1 MENYEELQKDL
12 IEHKIYT
19 AWQFI
24 EYTQENIDIANYCVN
39 IINEIIDKLEIKTD
53 RWKEEMKTRFYD
65 DTLKNGTKVK
75 RLSIKQ
81 DDLPTYEIRVA
92 GEKIDPWFLFDKLL
106 RDFFQYSMN
115 AFDSMSQIINAGLL
129 ANKEKKVDTVD
140 IQRMIRIFN
149 TKDWCKTS
157 FPEMHQWIKKVN
169 ESKDFKYIEAVN
181 NRTKHTANISNKL
194 AMGILGSDNVT
205 QIGPFFRKN
214 EQHDRVELNE
224 KLQKTNQFL
233 FDIWDEFISVFKEE
247 YKKDKFIENR
257 RHSIT
262 GVRQQICEDD
272 PKQNLS
278 YAYIKVEDNFDAM
291 PEKIYLLLLKE
302 DDDQIYENE
311 CIFDNI
317 LVTGETNTDILGRY
331 KKDQDIGNDNL
342 LHYRTYVKDNSATG
356 PQCLYEE
363 QKKNIMYNV
372 MSPIVNLELIKI
384 EK

>member
-181 NRTKHTANISNKL
+181 NRTKHTANIANKL

-233 FDIWDEFISVFKEE
+233 FNIWDEFISVFKEE

-291 PEKIYLLLLKE
+291 PEKIYLLLLK

>member
-181 NRTKHTANISNKL
+181 NRTKHTANIANKL

-291 PEKIYLLLLKE
+291 PEKIYLLLLK

-372 MSPIVNLELIKI
+372 MSPIVNLE
-384 EK
+384 

>member
-181 NRTKHTANISNKL
+181 NRTKHTANIANKL

-291 PEKIYLLLLKE
+291 PEKIYLLLLK

-342 LHYRTYVKDNSATG
+342 LHYRTYVKDNSTTG

>member
-169 ESKDFKYIEAVN
+169 ESKDFKYIEAV
-181 NRTKHTANISNKL
+181 ANKL

>member
-181 NRTKHTANISNKL
+181 NRTKHTANIANKL

-291 PEKIYLLLLKE
+291 PEKIYLLLLK

>member
-181 NRTKHTANISNKL
+181 NRTKHTANIANKL

-356 PQCLYEE
+356 PQCLYE
-363 QKKNIMYNV
+363 Q
-372 MSPIVNLELIKI
+372 L
-384 EK
+384 

>member
-181 NRTKHTANISNKL
+181 NRTKHTANIANKL

>member
-1 MENYEELQKDL
+1 MEYCEELQKDL
-12 IEHKIYT
+12 IEHKIYS

-24 EYTQENIDIANYCVN
+24 EYTQENINIANYCVN
-39 IINEIIDKLEIKTD
+39 IINKIIDKLEIKTD
-53 RWKEEMKTRFYD
+53 RWQEEMETRFYD

-81 DDLPTYEIRVA
+81 EDLPTYEIRVA

-115 AFDSMSQIINAGLL
+115 AFDSMSQIINSGLL

-140 IQRMIRIFN
+140 IQMM
-149 TKDWCKTS
+149 TKTFKTSAWCKTS
-157 FPEMHQWIKKVN
+157 FPEMYQWLKKVN
-169 ESKDFKYIEAVN
+169 ESKDFKYIEAIN
-181 NRTKHTANISNKL
+181 NRTKHTVNIANKL
-194 AMGILGSDNVT
+194 AMGILGSNNIT
-205 QIGPFFRKN
+205 KIGAFFRKN
-214 EQHDRVELNE
+214 EQHDRVELDE
-224 KLQKTNQFL
+224 QLKQTNQFML
-233 FDIWDEFISVFKEE
+233 DIWDEFISVFKEE

-291 PEKIYLLLLKE
+291 PEKIYLLLVKE
-302 DDDQIYENE
+302 DDNQIYGNE
-311 CIFDNI
+311 STFDNI

-331 KKDQDIGNDNL
+331 KNDQDIGDDNL
-342 LHYRTYVKDNSATG
+342 LHYRTYVKDKSATG

-363 QKKNIMYNV
+363 QKKNITYSV
-372 MSPIVNLELIKI
+372 MNPCVNLEIIKI
-384 EK
+384 GK

>member
-157 FPEMHQWIKKVN
+157 FPEMHQWIK
-169 ESKDFKYIEAVN
+169 
-181 NRTKHTANISNKL
+181 
-194 AMGILGSDNVT
+194 
-205 QIGPFFRKN
+205 
-214 EQHDRVELNE
+214 
-224 KLQKTNQFL
+224 
-233 FDIWDEFISVFKEE
+233 
-247 YKKDKFIENR
+247 
-257 RHSIT
+257 
-262 GVRQQICEDD
+262 
-272 PKQNLS
+272 
-278 YAYIKVEDNFDAM
+278 
-291 PEKIYLLLLKE
+291 
-302 DDDQIYENE
+302 
-311 CIFDNI
+311 
-317 LVTGETNTDILGRY
+317 
-331 KKDQDIGNDNL
+331 
-342 LHYRTYVKDNSATG
+342 
-356 PQCLYEE
+356 
-363 QKKNIMYNV
+363 
-372 MSPIVNLELIKI
+372 
-384 EK
+384 

>member
-181 NRTKHTANISNKL
+181 NRTKHTANIANKL

-317 LVTGETNTDILGRY
+317 LVKGETNTDILGRY

>member
-115 AFDSMSQIINAGLL
+115 AFDSMSQIINSGLL

-181 NRTKHTANISNKL
+181 NRTKHTANIANKL

-291 PEKIYLLLLKE
+291 PEKIYLLLLK